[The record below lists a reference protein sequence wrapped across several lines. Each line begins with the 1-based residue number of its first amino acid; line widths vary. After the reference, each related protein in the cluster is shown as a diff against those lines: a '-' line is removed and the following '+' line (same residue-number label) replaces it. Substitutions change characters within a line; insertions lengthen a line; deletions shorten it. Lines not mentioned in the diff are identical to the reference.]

1 MLQDYDQTQ
10 DTVDADKEDKTPVKK
25 LKTEKTGG
33 QAKKKSHG
41 FAISLCFL
49 SVAALAGSGASY
61 YFALDDQ
68 KKSENAK
75 TSLGNAYVLG
85 KTASGLIETNQRQ
98 NDSAKKKAK
107 IAQIL
112 LGAGAVLLGAGIIFY
127 F

>member
-1 MLQDYDQTQ
+1 
-10 DTVDADKEDKTPVKK
+10 
-25 LKTEKTGG
+25 
-33 QAKKKSHG
+33 
-41 FAISLCFL
+41 
-49 SVAALAGSGASY
+49 VAALAGSGASY